1 MSGVIKK
8 EGNIFGRFKI
18 FAIVSLVIIVLGV
31 VALCFAGFNSGIE
44 FTGGAEISV
53 DFGSGVTDEQY
64 GDIESGLKDYLASVG
79 AEVSGTAKITDGENV
94 SGIVV
99 SFGSEINSQGADETA
114 MNALVNMLG
123 VGGNNIS
130 ADERASL
137 EDYLGSGFNF
147 GSIVSVSDRVTSL
160 GVADADVSVYTV
172 SPTINN
178 QGLVLSAISLAV
190 SSWREVPS
198 LRHCFQATTASQ
210 ETYLAMAVSLKTL
223 MPNRLGIFSN
233 SFIRKT
239 S

>member
-94 SGIVV
+94 S
-99 SFGSEINSQGADETA
+99 E
-114 MNALVNMLG
+114 
-123 VGGNNIS
+123 
-130 ADERASL
+130 
-137 EDYLGSGFNF
+137 
-147 GSIVSVSDRVTSL
+147 
-160 GVADADVSVYTV
+160 
-172 SPTINN
+172 
-178 QGLVLSAISLAV
+178 
-190 SSWREVPS
+190 
-198 LRHCFQATTASQ
+198 
-210 ETYLAMAVSLKTL
+210 
-223 MPNRLGIFSN
+223 
-233 SFIRKT
+233 
-239 S
+239 